1 MANDV
6 MDATR
11 VSNEASQSMAAI
23 RSSSDN
29 IFQIVASIDEIS
41 FQTNLLALN
50 AAVEAARA
58 GTGQGFAVVAA
69 EVRHLS
75 QRCAR
80 EASLI
85 RELVNQNMD
94 NIGEGVQRVSASEA
108 ALKAAADTTG
118 RMKQYVSDIARAAN
132 EQSLGVTQVHQALNQ
147 LEQVTQQNAAL
158 VSQMATASQMLDA
171 QSKSMSTLVDRFV
184 S

>member
-1 MANDV
+1 DV
-6 MDATR
+6 LVATR

-29 IFQIVASIDEIS
+29 IFKIVASIDEIS

-58 GTGQGFAVVAA
+58 GELGKGFAVVAA

-80 EASLI
+80 EA
-85 RELVNQNMD
+85 
-94 NIGEGVQRVSASEA
+94 
-108 ALKAAADTTG
+108 
-118 RMKQYVSDIARAAN
+118 
-132 EQSLGVTQVHQALNQ
+132 
-147 LEQVTQQNAAL
+147 
-158 VSQMATASQMLDA
+158 
-171 QSKSMSTLVDRFV
+171 
-184 S
+184 